1 MDQFGRLNALT
12 AAVVTLCTFALPAS
26 AENYVFDQNR
36 TEVRFAYLMGPAKQ
50 LGRFTRVNGTL
61 QFDEG
66 APEQSKVMAT
76 VETAS
81 LETGQP
87 IIDDELKGSDFF
99 NVKAAPQLTF
109 KSRTVKSK
117 GDGIA
122 EMTGDIT
129 VNGITKP
136 VMLEVTLRAHDDPA
150 LKYSVGTKEF
160 VATTR
165 ILRSAFNMNSFESM
179 IGDEIEIEIDAIVRR
194 QRQPA

>member
-1 MDQFGRLNALT
+1 MYKLKALT
-12 AAVVTLCTFALPAS
+12 AAILTLCTLALPAS

-66 APEQSKVMAT
+66 APEHSKVMAT

-99 NVKAAPQLTF
+99 NVKAAPELTF
-109 KSRTVKSK
+109 KSRTVRST
-117 GDGIA
+117 GDGTA
-122 EMTGDIT
+122 EMIGDIS

-136 VMLEVTLRAHDDPA
+136 VTLAVTLRAHDDPG
-150 LKYSVGTKEF
+150 LKWSAGAKEF

-165 ILRSAFNMNSFESM
+165 IKRSAFNMISFESM
-179 IGDEIEIEIDAIVRR
+179 VGDEIEIEIDAVARKK
-194 QRQPA
+194 P